1 MRNVLNSLLAQET
14 KKLELRGAGIVQK
27 LERKETEDITCPR
40 VDMNFIFDWS
50 DISRVSAVC
59 NILLII

>member
-14 KKLELRGAGIVQK
+14 KKLELCGAGIVQK
-27 LERKETEDITCPR
+27 LEQKETEDITCPG
-40 VDMNFIFDWS
+40 VDMNFIFEWS
-50 DISRVSAVC
+50 DISRV